1 MIRSDQTAPR
11 PSRAAANHLA
21 AAVLAAG
28 TALAM
33 AAFAL
38 AAFAPAA
45 SAQDGGGAEID
56 DAQLIERANELFDP
70 IPTDPPELEG
80 NKVTDERVQ
89 LGKMLFFDP
98 RLSAS
103 HAISCNS
110 CHQMGLGGD
119 DNQPTSIGHGWQRGP
134 RNAPTVFNAV
144 FNTAQFW
151 DGRAEDLEQQAK
163 GPVQASV
170 EMANTPE
177 RAVKTMKSMPGYVER
192 FEAAFP
198 ESDDPVSFD
207 NMAKALEA
215 FQATLLTPNA
225 RFDLYMKGHEK
236 ALSRK
241 QKRGLK
247 EFIETGCASCHNGVN
262 LGGQGYYPFGLI
274 EKPGADVLPRDDR
287 GRFQV
292 TKTASDEYVFRA
304 APLRNIAITQP
315 YFHSGKVWSL
325 ENAVALMGL
334 SQLGQDLSEQE
345 VEVITA
351 FLRSLTGD
359 QPRVE
364 YPVLPESTDETPLP
378 VEFEESPSKR

>member
-1 MIRSDQTAPR
+1 MMSGHPVA
-11 PSRAAANHLA
+11 
-21 AAVLAAG
+21 
-28 TALAM
+28 
-33 AAFAL
+33 
-38 AAFAPAA
+38 
-45 SAQDGGGAEID
+45 AQDGDMAEID
-56 DAQLIERANELFDP
+56 DAQLIERANDLFDP
-70 IPTDPPELEG
+70 IPTEPPELDG
-80 NKVTDERVQ
+80 NKVTPERVQ
-89 LGKMLFFDP
+89 LGRMLFFDP

-163 GPVQASV
+163 GPVQAGV
-170 EMANTPE
+170 EMANTPA
-177 RAVKTMKSMPGYVER
+177 RAVKTLKSMPGYVEA
-192 FEAAFP
+192 FGAAFP
-198 ESDDPVSFD
+198 EEEDPVTFD

-215 FQATLLTPNA
+215 FQATLLTPNSP
-225 RFDLYMKGHEK
+225 FDRYLKGETD
-236 ALSRK
+236 ALTAK
-241 QKRGLK
+241 QKQGLQ
-247 EFIETGCASCHNGVN
+247 EFMSTGCVGCHNGVN
-262 LGGQGYYPFGLI
+262 IGGQGYYPFGLI

-325 ENAVALMGL
+325 ENAVALMGV
-334 SQLGQDLSEQE
+334 SQLGQELSEDE
-345 VEVITA
+345 IDRIVA
-351 FLRSLTGD
+351 FLQSVTGE

-364 YPVLPESTDETPLP
+364 YPVLPESTSETPLP
-378 VEFEESPSKR
+378 VEYEQEPSKR

>member
-1 MIRSDQTAPR
+1 MASPLRWMSAPL
-11 PSRAAANHLA
+11 LA
-21 AAVLAAG
+21 ALLTPLPAG
-28 TALAM
+28 
-33 AAFAL
+33 
-38 AAFAPAA
+38 
-45 SAQDGGGAEID
+45 AQDDASETGSID
-56 DAQLIERANELFDP
+56 DAALIERANQMFDP
-70 IPTDPPELEG
+70 IPAKAPELDG
-80 NKVTDERVQ
+80 NKLTPERVQ

-144 FNTAQFW
+144 FNSAQFW

-177 RAVKTMKSMPGYVER
+177 RAVRTLKSMPGYVEQ

-198 ESDDPVSFD
+198 DADDPVTFD
-207 NMAKALEA
+207 NMARALEA
-215 FQATLLTPNA
+215 FQATLLTPNS
-225 RFDLYMKGHEK
+225 RFDLYMKGHEN
-236 ALSRK
+236 ALSTK

-247 EFIETGCASCHNGVN
+247 EFMNTGCVGCHNGVN
-262 LGGQGYYPFGLI
+262 VGGQGYYPFGVI
-274 EKPGADVLPRDDR
+274 ERPGGEILPRGDK

-292 TKTASDEYVFRA
+292 TKTASDNYVFRA
-304 APLRNIAITQP
+304 APLRNIEITQP

-325 ENAVALMGL
+325 KQAVSIMGA
-334 SQLGQDLSEQE
+334 SQLGQELSDQQVDE
-345 VEVITA
+345 ITA

-364 YPVLPESTDETPLP
+364 YPVLPKSTDETPLP
-378 VEFEESPSKR
+378 REYDQSAAQR